1 MAQMQK
7 VSWRTVGYAALAT
20 TAIIAAAVAIVHSD
34 GVRPTL
40 LKSAAATRWLVYQP
54 THKLV
59 LADGLSGHVVAT
71 IDAKS
76 SAAAADELAVQGAGG
91 AFLVAPSQGS
101 VRAISTASL
110 QLGTPQAVASL
121 SDATSPSSLGVGA
134 NGLTVVNTTT
144 SLASIVP
151 AADVTRQFT
160 IPKAKTAMV
169 ARDGSMWLFSASDA
183 KHVMVDGSSRK
194 FALRGPLS
202 RPATTVGSHAVFLD
216 LKNQTLHWL
225 EGGDV
230 AVGSLPNL
238 ADAVVQIKGDDA
250 PCVWLGSG
258 DTLACVG
265 RTEINRTVVVTGGLS
280 IGAGD
285 KLAVAGDVAVVVSP
299 DNRVQRIDLDNHTL
313 LTTGGVENVRQGAQ
327 LAITAVNGLIWIDDV
342 PGDSAWVIHDF
353 GVAPIHKNDFNAPS
367 FDAQGQVQDNGAGN
381 GQATPGAG
389 NVPGSD
395 TESNHL
401 DHNNVDDPPVAN
413 DDSVTA
419 RAGTTIT
426 IPVTGNDWD
435 PDGNAI
441 AVISVGD
448 RTKAAHGVADVL
460 DATSVSY
467 KPAAG
472 YSGTDSFDYTIEDEH
487 GNPAHATVHI
497 QLLAPDSPNRPP
509 IATPDHVKT
518 RLNRPV
524 TIDVLKNDIDPER
537 DVLSVPTFTEYGA
550 ATITD
555 TKGPTGLP
563 ALRYQPPG
571 AAGVYT
577 FKYQAADPQGGVS
590 EKTKVTV
597 DVLADNLPNQPPTAN
612 PDSVRM
618 QVGKPTPLNVRANDV
633 DPDGDDLFISDPKAP
648 RGVVAT
654 IVSQQLEITLLPG
667 AEKLSAITYRLSDGT
682 AAHDQ
687 IGHVLAVRLDD
698 SAPNRPPVAN
708 PDTERVVVG
717 NQVKIPVTANDLD
730 PEGDSI
736 TLLHVDQP
744 AGGVGT
750 TAVEGNFVRFTPN
763 LPNITKATPVSFDYK
778 IGDGKGN
785 VAFGTVTVTVLAE
798 ALPSAPFARDD
809 FADTFIDKPVN
820 IDVLVNDSDPSGG
833 TPHLSEQP
841 VCPNGGDAT
850 VTADERINF
859 VPPLGLPGTFRCQ
872 YKVSNSQGRNAEAW
886 IIVTVTAAPPG
897 NHPPVM
903 NNDLQPRSVPVG
915 GSITIAASD
924 LATDIDGDP
933 VMFSSVSKP
942 LIGGSTNFTQKAAT
956 FTYTAPASTSASD
969 TPTVAS
975 FEVTISD
982 GHNDGN
988 VPGTVSVKI
997 IPVPPVAVQP
1007 GTHDIVRTMVLGDV
1021 PVSIDV
1027 VAALRDDNN
1036 GADVTLLQAVP
1047 DSGSSAAVDVKGGT
1061 VTINPTAS
1069 GVVFVTY
1076 TVKNAGGLSATGK
1089 IKLTVTDPPVINLP
1103 PIAVADE
1110 LDVASGGSGTVNLIG
1125 NDLGIYDTG
1134 DKPTA
1139 QLIDRPPKSFG
1150 TLQLTNGILQLDA
1163 TPGGSG
1169 SATVH
1174 YLLSDGSGATS
1185 TGSVVLN
1192 IATCAQSPP
1201 KAVST
1206 TVFTG
1211 YMQPINID
1219 LGVYAQ
1225 SGQIV
1230 DSSISGAGL
1239 TGPTGTYTP
1248 PAGMNG
1254 SVTVTFNVE
1263 NGCHQTDP
1271 GTLTIDV
1278 NRAPVAGSIDR
1289 NVSPGGAAVTLLAS
1303 DLASDPDGEPLTIAS
1318 IADNPAWV
1326 SLGSS
1331 ANGPMIT
1338 ASAPSG
1344 TASGTYTLHATVQDP
1359 GGLTAVATVNLIISN
1374 QPPTAVADA
1383 YYTELS
1389 LLTFDPTANDF
1400 DTEPGPLNVQTVAV
1414 VDGPATVV
1422 SINSPWVTVSL
1433 GHGVSDFNYT
1443 IVDRG
1448 GLTSSSTISITS
1460 NHSPTVPDISDTTN
1474 QPTIDLYLDPS
1485 DPDGDALTVMCDA
1498 QPDLFTVEITNDPD
1512 TGSPPEPGRVKLHI
1526 TVLNNFQG
1534 TAIFNCTATDPYGAK
1549 GSAQVSLTITP

>member
-7 VSWRTVGYAALAT
+7 VSWRTVGYAALGT
-20 TAIIAAAVAIVHSD
+20 TAIIAATVAIVHSD

-76 SAAAADELAVQGAGG
+76 DAATGELAVQGAGG

-121 SDATSPSSLGVGA
+121 SDVTGPKNLGVGT
-134 NGLTVVNTTT
+134 NGLTVVNTAS

-151 AADVTRQFT
+151 AGDVTRQFP
-160 IPKAKTAMV
+160 IPKAKNALV

-183 KHVMVDGSSRK
+183 KHVMVDGSRRT
-194 FALRGPLS
+194 FVLRGPLTLS
-202 RPATTVGSHAVFLD
+202 PTTVGSHAAFLD
-216 LKNQTLHWL
+216 VKNQTLHWL

-230 AVGSLPNL
+230 PVGSLPNL
-238 ADAVVQIKGDDA
+238 ADAVLQTTGDDA
-250 PCVWLGSG
+250 PCVWLGAG
-258 DTLACVG
+258 NTLACVG
-265 RTEINRTVVVTGGLS
+265 RTGIDRKVVVGGLT
-280 IGAGD
+280 IAAGD
-285 KLAVAGDVAVVVSP
+285 QLAVAGDVAVVVGT
-299 DNRVQRIDLDNHTL
+299 DNQVRRIDLDNSSL
-313 LTTGGVENVRQGAQ
+313 LLTGGVENVRQGVPM
-327 LAITAVNGLIWIDDV
+327 AITAVNGMIWIDDV
-342 PGDSAWVIHDF
+342 TGDSAWVIHDF

-367 FDAQGQVQDNGAGN
+367 FDAQGQVQNNGAGN

-395 TESNHL
+395 TETNHL
-401 DHNNVDDPPVAN
+401 DGNNVDDPPVAN

-448 RTKAAHGVADVL
+448 RTKAAHGAADVL
-460 DATSVSY
+460 NGTSVSY
-467 KPAAG
+467 KPQAG

-518 RLNRPV
+518 RLGRPV
-524 TIDVLKNDIDPER
+524 TIDVLANDIDPER
-537 DVLSVPTFTEYGA
+537 DVLSVPTFTDYGA
-550 ATITD
+550 AVITE

-563 ALRYQPPG
+563 ALKYQPPTL
-571 AAGVYT
+571 AGEYI

-597 DVLADNLPNQPPTAN
+597 DVLGDNLPNQPPIAN

-618 QVGKPTPLNVRANDV
+618 QVGKPTPVDVRANDV
-633 DPDGDDLFISDPKAP
+633 DPDGDDLTISKAKAP

-654 IVSQQLEITLLPG
+654 IVGQQLEITLLPG
-667 AEKLSAITYRLSDGT
+667 ANKLSTVTYTLSDNIAG
-682 AAHDQ
+682 HDVT
-687 IGHVLAVRLDD
+687 GHVLAVRLDD

-717 NQVKIPVTANDLD
+717 NQVKIPVTANDVD
-730 PEGDSI
+730 PEGDGI

-744 AGGVGT
+744 TGGVGT
-750 TAVEGNFVRFTPN
+750 TVVEGNSVRFTPN
-763 LPNITKATPVSFDYK
+763 LPNITKATPVTFAYK

-809 FADTFIDKPVN
+809 FADTFTDKPVN
-820 IDVLVNDSDPSGG
+820 IDVLINDGDPSGG
-833 TPHLSEQP
+833 KPHLSEKP
-841 VCPNGGDAT
+841 VCPNGGEAT

-859 VPPLGLPGTFRCQ
+859 VPPLGQTGTFRCQ
-872 YKVSNSQGRNAEAW
+872 YKVSNSEGRNAQAW
-886 IIVTVTAAPPG
+886 IIVTVTTAPPG

-903 NNDLQPRSVPVG
+903 RSDLQPLSVQVG
-915 GSITIAASD
+915 SSITIAASD
-924 LATDIDGDP
+924 VASDIDGDP
-933 VMFSSVSKP
+933 LMFSAVSKP
-942 LIGGSTNFTQKAAT
+942 LVGGSTNFTQKAAT
-956 FTYTAPASTSASD
+956 FTYTPPDSTSASD
-969 TPTVAS
+969 TPTSAN
-975 FEVTISD
+975 FDVTISD
-982 GHNDGN
+982 GHDGN
-988 VPGTVSVKI
+988 VPGLILVKI
-997 IPVPPVAVQP
+997 IPIAPLAVQP
-1007 GTHDIVRTMVLGDV
+1007 GTHDIIRTMVLGDV
-1021 PVSIDV
+1021 PVPIDV

-1036 GADVTLLQAVP
+1036 GADVTLLQAVLDP
-1047 DSGSSAAVDVKGGT
+1047 GSSAAVDSKGGT

-1069 GVVFVTY
+1069 GVVSVTY
-1076 TVKNAGGLSATGK
+1076 TVKNAAGLSSTGK
-1089 IKLTVTDPPVINLP
+1089 IKLTVTDPPVINQP
-1103 PIAVADE
+1103 PIAVTDE
-1110 LDVASGGSGTVNLIG
+1110 LDVASGGSGTVNLLG
-1125 NDLGIYDTG
+1125 NDLGIFDTG

-1185 TGSVVLN
+1185 TGSVLLN

-1263 NGCHQTDP
+1263 NGCHQTDT

-1338 ASAPSG
+1338 AAAPSG

-1383 YYTELS
+1383 YYTDLS
-1389 LLTFDPTANDF
+1389 LLTFDPTVNDF
-1400 DTEPGPLNVQTVAV
+1400 DTEAGPLNVQTVAV
-1414 VDGPATVV
+1414 ADGPATVV

-1443 IVDRG
+1443 IVDSG

-1474 QPTIDLYLDPS
+1474 QPTIDLYLEPS
-1485 DPDGDALTVMCDA
+1485 DPDGDALTVTCDA
-1498 QPDLFTVEITNDPD
+1498 QPDLFMVEITNDPD

-1534 TAIFNCTATDPYGAK
+1534 TAIFNCTATDPYGAT
-1549 GSAQVSLTITP
+1549 GSAQVNLTITP